1 MTDAAAWTQ
10 TFLLQGGGRPAPEAK
25 KLRLKRPASASAVT
39 RSHKA
44 SDDHVLSTHGINAVA
59 VAVARRLDRGPWAV
73 LEERRTVIV
82 QQQQPPG
89 ADGVVRIP
97 HLVGARL
104 EKLRSEDEWIVIVE
118 TCHQC
123 ESHASWHRHDPQEYR
138 NALEVVRIA
147 CSQLDGI
154 DLSCCPLETPDLNQR
169 IGAFE
174 VFLLPPADAESPF
187 SGYLLHSKLLTRQWP
202 NQRSLVHRMRDDM
215 PLLDRGWQRVLRL
228 AADRQTQKLEAQ
240 MHRVASGAKKRTAEL
255 EQSLAETSELQRE
268 VGRLQVENHDLT
280 KALADASEV
289 AKVCQQQKLTAEEEQ
304 ANLKESS
311 MTAAV
316 RADELQNEFW
326 RVEVVKLAM
335 EEELKALKAS
345 LQKMENQLQEKETM
359 IRDFRLTAGQVA
371 VAMQTTENTSQILQ
385 KELESARAERQ
396 ELQSRVSTLQEEKW
410 ACTQE
415 DAAGKD
421 ASGLREELGK
431 TKCLLA
437 DAQHQLEELHRER
450 DEAWKARQGPSE
462 EERNDLEQQ
471 LGARQGRIDQLES
484 ELQQKAKDTDEL
496 QERLGTER
504 GNWEEQKK
512 DLQQEVD
519 DRQGRLDD
527 LESEVEQLKLQTK
540 EQLAVRDKSWEEE
553 KRDLEQQLDARQG
566 RIDDLQSEV
575 ERLMLQTKEQ
585 LAARDRSGEEE
596 KKELEQQLEARQGR
610 IDQLEGDVEQL
621 KLQTQ
626 EQLAARDKRWE
637 VERKDLEQQ
646 LEARQGRIDQLEAEV
661 KQVKLQTKEELAA
674 TDRSWE
680 EEKKDLE
687 QQLQAR
693 QGHID
698 QLEGDVEQLKLQ
710 TKEQEQLAA
719 RDKSW
724 EVERKD
730 LEQQLEARQGRID
743 QLEAEVKQVKLQTKE
758 ELVAATD
765 GSWEE
770 EKKDLEQQLQA
781 RQGRID
787 ELEGDVEQ
795 LKLQTKEQLAARD
808 KSWDAERQDL
818 EQQLEAR
825 QGRIDQLEA
834 DVEQAKLQTQE
845 KKDLEQQL
853 ESRQGRI
860 DQLESEVEQLK
871 LQTTDQ
877 VAAPDKSWGEEKKDL
892 EQQLEARQGR
902 IDQLQTDVEQLKAQ
916 MQEAQERSWEE
927 EKQGLLQQLEAR
939 QGRIDQL
946 ETEVEKLKLRTKDAP
961 ERSWEEEKK
970 DLEQQ
975 LNARQG
981 QTVRTDFSS
990 HVFSKESE
998 KCDFVDK
1005 ATHSP
1010 RVVDYRFVADPSF
1023 IGPKPALQGQ
1033 LAAPQA
1039 LEEAQRE
1046 QATPAQGTQ
1055 GTGTDDVSSCGMVQ
1069 RERQP
1074 EPERDQRGMPNLR
1087 PKQEHN

>member
-710 TKEQEQLAA
+710 TKEQLAA

-724 EVERKD
+724 EVERK
-730 LEQQLEARQGRID
+730 
-743 QLEAEVKQVKLQTKE
+743 
-758 ELVAATD
+758 
-765 GSWEE
+765 
-770 EKKDLEQQLQA
+770 
-781 RQGRID
+781 
-787 ELEGDVEQ
+787 
-795 LKLQTKEQLAARD
+795 
-808 KSWDAERQDL
+808 DL